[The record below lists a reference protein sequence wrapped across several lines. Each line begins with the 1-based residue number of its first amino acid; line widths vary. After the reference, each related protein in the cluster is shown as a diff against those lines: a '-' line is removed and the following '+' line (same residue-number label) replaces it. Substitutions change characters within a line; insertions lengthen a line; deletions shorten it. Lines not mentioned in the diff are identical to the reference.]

1 MHYLATSL
9 IASLCWGTFPLLD
22 RYASY
27 YLNGVT
33 MASVRGLFI
42 GIISIIILGISLV
55 SKKNDFKIGYKKGGN
70 KLVAVLALSTII
82 AFGIGH
88 MCFYTALSDANS
100 SLIQIFLIT
109 HCLPLIIL
117 SVLSVFVYNDKL
129 CWQMVLGIVMAIT
142 GISLTVMYNP
152 NHSS

>member
-27 YLNGVT
+27 YLNGIT
-33 MASVRGLFI
+33 MASIRGLFI
-42 GIISIIILGISLV
+42 GVISIIILGVSLLTN
-55 SKKNDFKIGYKKGGN
+55 KNDLKLGYKKGGN
-70 KLVAVLALSTII
+70 KLIGALALSVII

-88 MCFYTALSDANS
+88 MCFYTALSEANS

-117 SVLSVFVYNDKL
+117 SILSTLVYKDKL
-129 CWQMVLGIVMAIT
+129 CWQMILGIVMAIV
-142 GISLTVMYNP
+142 GVSLTVIFNP
-152 NHSS
+152 NH

>member
-27 YLNGVT
+27 YLSGVT
-33 MASVRGLFI
+33 VASIRGLFI
-42 GIISIIILGISLV
+42 GVISIIILGVSLFIN
-55 SKKNDFKIGYKKGGN
+55 KNDFKLGYKKAGN
-70 KLVAVLALSTII
+70 KLIGALAFSTII

-88 MCFYTALSDANS
+88 MCYYTALSDSSN

-117 SVLSVFVYNDKL
+117 SILSAFFYKDKF
-129 CWQMVLGIVMAIT
+129 CWQMVLGMVMAIA
-142 GISLTVMYNP
+142 GISLTVVFNP
-152 NHSS
+152 NH